1 LFIKRKTS
9 QCQKTPNLQHLHI
22 QETGLY
28 WNWDTDFTFYQ
39 CKQLKYLHF
48 GYVAN
53 GPMGQH
59 LAQLQ
64 ALEFYGYE
72 TSWDSDGSEYEGQI
86 DFETL
91 AKLPNLAVL
100 YVTHSGRGFDENT
113 ITQLRKRFPNLYIS
127 APYVDADFAQD
138 DAFEK
143 INTAFDKQQ
152 NYQDYQPKNE
162 ANAQKML
169 NMIQQH
175 RLEIS
180 PKWFDE
186 TWENIFKHFEGKAGN
201 CENASEKQALIKQ
214 LYDIVQLAKP
224 FIPKTASW
232 THLMPYGYDLW
243 EYVHS
248 AEIWYALRRA
258 DFNATHLAF
267 AQQQLAICLAV
278 EQKQGRSKE
287 FASLQGLA
295 DELAAELT

>member
-1 LFIKRKTS
+1 
-9 QCQKTPNLQHLHI
+9 
-22 QETGLY
+22 
-28 WNWDTDFTFYQ
+28 
-39 CKQLKYLHF
+39 
-48 GYVAN
+48 
-53 GPMGQH
+53 
-59 LAQLQ
+59 
-64 ALEFYGYE
+64 
-72 TSWDSDGSEYEGQI
+72 
-86 DFETL
+86 
-91 AKLPNLAVL
+91 
-100 YVTHSGRGFDENT
+100 
-113 ITQLRKRFPNLYIS
+113 
-127 APYVDADFAQD
+127 
-138 DAFEK
+138 
-143 INTAFDKQQ
+143 
-152 NYQDYQPKNE
+152 
-162 ANAQKML
+162 ML